1 MEESHEEFRY
11 LDTSNMEYEK
21 VHVKDASEMF
31 PNKQGTQIVLASS
44 ATAAHDSGVRCAGKN
59 NLDHT
64 TTTQGSVA
72 SCNVYRLIVLV
83 MFFSV
88 VSIAAL
94 SLSLLIIIGVAGP
107 KNAVEIK
114 GTC

>member
-1 MEESHEEFRY
+1 MEECHEEFRY

-21 VHVKDASEMF
+21 VHVKDASEKF

-44 ATAAHDSGVRCAGKN
+44 ATAARDSGTAGKN

-107 KNAVEIK
+107 NNVVEIK